1 MVLLFSLILVNDFM
15 RKQLYFRNI
24 LYWLHY
30 ITVCSH
36 TEPRTW
42 PAGFDLVA
50 IWAVGRN
57 LT

>member
-1 MVLLFSLILVNDFM
+1 M
-15 RKQLYFRNI
+15 KQQYFRNI

-30 ITVCSH
+30 ITGCSH

-50 IWAVGRN
+50 VWAVGRN